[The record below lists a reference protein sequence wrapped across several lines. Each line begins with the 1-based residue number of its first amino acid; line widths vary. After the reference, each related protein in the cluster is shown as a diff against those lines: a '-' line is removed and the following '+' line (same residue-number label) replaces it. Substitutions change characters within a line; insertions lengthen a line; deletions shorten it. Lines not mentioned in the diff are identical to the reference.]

1 MLFKRVT
8 PNEGFIGLCIGM
20 PGVDGFIDPRAWDFL
35 FEILVRNGFDENE
48 IDKVFNDMGKLN
60 PKNDRLV

>member
-1 MLFKRVT
+1 
-8 PNEGFIGLCIGM
+8 M